1 MPAISASAPGKII
14 LFGEHAVVYSRPAIA
29 APVLSVRAKAIVN
42 ANPKASPG
50 TVHVQAPDI
59 SLESALDELP
69 GDHPLAASVLGV
81 ARELNIKR
89 IPACKIRIT
98 STIPIEGGMG
108 SGAAVSVA
116 IIRAF
121 STFLGHPLDNERV
134 SALAYAVE
142 KIYHSTPS
150 GVDNHVITYASP
162 IYYVMGF
169 PVEALKVK
177 GSFTI
182 IIANTGVRSPTVRTV
197 TDVREAWTTNPT
209 RYDGLFDQIGAIVDQ
224 ARMYI
229 ESDHPARLGALMR
242 SNHALLQEIG
252 VSSRELNRLVDAAI
266 TSGAL
271 GAKLSGGGRGG
282 NMIALV
288 EPRTAQSISNAL
300 KSAGAV
306 STLITEING

>member
-14 LFGEHAVVYSRPAIA
+14 LFGEHAVVYGRPAIA

-59 SLESALDELP
+59 SLESVLDELP
-69 GDHPLAASVLGV
+69 GDHPLAAAVLGV

-134 SALAYAVE
+134 STLAYAVE

-162 IYYVMGF
+162 IYYVMGV

-182 IIANTGVRSPTVRTV
+182 IIANTGIRSPTVRTV

-209 RYDGLFDQIGAIVDQ
+209 RYDGLFDQISAIVDQ

-229 ESDHPARLGALMR
+229 EGDHPARLGALMR

-252 VSSRELNRLVDAAI
+252 VSSRELNRLVDAAM

-288 EPRTAQSISNAL
+288 EPRTAQSISDAL